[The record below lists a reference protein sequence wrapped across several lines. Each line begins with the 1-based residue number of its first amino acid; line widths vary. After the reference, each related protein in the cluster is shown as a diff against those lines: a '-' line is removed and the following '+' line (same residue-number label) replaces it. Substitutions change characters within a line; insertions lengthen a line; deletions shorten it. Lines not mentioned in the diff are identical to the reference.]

1 MTQNN
6 RRTYKITLENYA
18 EKSNRMLDFKIA
30 ITEKTEKNVETK
42 QRTNA
47 VKYTM

>member
-1 MTQNN
+1 MTQRATNLQN
-6 RRTYKITLENYA
+6 YSRDKENYA
-18 EKSNRMLDFKIA
+18 EKSHRKLIA

-47 VKYTM
+47 VKHTM